1 MDEQMAAAVHKQAM
15 ENWIHP
21 EILKRHKEGII
32 KELPIVLRQAQVLF
46 GLDGSKLVR
55 INDEVRGTFKA
66 KLKKAVKKG
75 DYLRYDDVEGLYF
88 AEQSPDDKDFGHI
101 TLVSLSGDK
110 LTVSFSFEYGAHKV
124 QDYLKLGTEFLKQA
138 NSAMDTSTR
147 VCVALAMTATE
158 NIAKARLAA
167 SPLAS
172 INTKQHTQLISAF
185 SKFSSQ
191 DSPKKLNAKYT
202 QAYKFFHRHFNG
214 VRYQPSYPDVDKAE
228 LKKNLKILKDL
239 QNETTL
245 LIANI
250 DSTQLAQRQVKVP
263 IENFKK

>member
-1 MDEQMAAAVHKQAM
+1 MASAVHKQAM

-21 EILKRHKEGII
+21 EILKRHKEGSI
-32 KELPIVLRQAQVLF
+32 KKLPIVLRQAQVLF

-88 AEQSPDDKDFGHI
+88 EEQAPDDKDFGHL

-110 LTVSFSFEYGAHKV
+110 WTISFSFEYGAHKV
-124 QDYLKLGTEFLKQA
+124 QDYLNLGTEFLKQA
-138 NSAMDTSTR
+138 NSAAGTSTR
-147 VCVALAMTATE
+147 ACVALAMTATE
-158 NIAKARLAA
+158 NLAKARLAA

-172 INTKQHTQLISAF
+172 INTKKHTQLISAF

-202 QAYKFFHRHFNG
+202 KAYKFFHKHFNG
-214 VRYQPSYPDVDKAE
+214 VRYEPSYPDVDRQLLNE
-228 LKKNLKILKDL
+228 NLKILKDL
-239 QNETTL
+239 QNETSL
-245 LIANI
+245 LVANI
-250 DSTQLAQRQVKVP
+250 DATQLAQRQVKVP
-263 IENFKK
+263 IKDSKK